1 MAILIVDDAAE
12 DRNLVKSLLGNE
24 GYTEVLTVGSSRQAF
39 RQLGLDDPALAPVGI
54 DVILLDVAMPEMSGV
69 EACAVIN
76 GHERL
81 RDIPIIMMAG
91 PAETGALEQAFAAG
105 AIDYIAKP
113 PTRLELLAR
122 VRASL
127 RLKREIDRRK
137 ALEQES
143 FEVTRLLDAAY
154 QRLQHISFLD
164 GLTEI
169 ANRRRFDEFI
179 DLEWRR
185 AVRSSTPMSLIMI
198 DIDFF
203 KAYNDT
209 YGHQSGDDCLKRVAN
224 ALNTA
229 LNRPGDLA
237 ARYGGEE
244 FSVVLAGTHPAGAAA
259 VAEALRSRVEGL
271 DIPHAGSRVSDRVT
285 ISLGVASMV
294 PVRESSPADLISK
307 ADRALYAAK
316 RAGRN
321 RVQVAEGL

>member
-1 MAILIVDDAAE
+1 MAILIVDDAPD

-24 GYTEVLTVGSSRQAF
+24 GYTEVLTAGSSRQAF
-39 RQLGLDDPALAPVGI
+39 RQLGLDDPALAPAGI

-91 PAETGALEQAFAAG
+91 PAETAALEQAFAAG
-105 AIDYIAKP
+105 ATDYVAKP
-113 PTRLELLAR
+113 PTGLELLAR
-122 VRASL
+122 VRACL
-127 RLKREIDRRK
+127 RVKREIDRRK

-154 QRLQHISFLD
+154 RRLQHISFLD
-164 GLTEI
+164 GLTAI

-185 AVRSSTPMSLIMI
+185 ALRSATPMSLIMI
-198 DIDFF
+198 DVDFF
-203 KAYNDT
+203 KTYNDT

-244 FSVVLAGTHPAGAAA
+244 FAVVLAGTHPAGAAA

-285 ISLGVASMV
+285 ISLGVASMA
-294 PVRESSPADLISK
+294 PGRESAPADLISK
-307 ADRALYAAK
+307 ADRALYEAK
-316 RAGRN
+316 RGGRN
-321 RVQVAEGL
+321 RVQVAEGI

>member
-1 MAILIVDDAAE
+1 MAILVVDDSAE
-12 DRNLVKSLLGNE
+12 DRNLVRSLLGNE
-24 GYTEVLTVGSSRQAF
+24 GYTEVVTADSSSQAF
-39 RQLGLDDPALAPVGI
+39 RQLGVEDPALAVAGV
-54 DVILLDVAMPEMSGV
+54 DVILMDVAMPEMNGV
-69 EACAVIN
+69 EACAVISE
-76 GHERL
+76 HERL

-91 PAETGALEQAFAAG
+91 TAEAGALEQAFAAG
-105 AIDYIAKP
+105 ATDYIGKP
-113 PTRLELLAR
+113 PTRFELLAR
-122 VRASL
+122 VRACL
-127 RLKREIDRRK
+127 RLKHEIDRRK

-154 QRLQHISFLD
+154 QRLQYISFLD

-185 AVRSSTPMSLIMI
+185 ALRGSTPLSLVMI

-209 YGHQSGDDCLKRVAN
+209 YGHQSGDECLKRVAN
-224 ALNTA
+224 ALSTA

-244 FSVVLAGTHPAGAAA
+244 FAVVLAGTHRAGAAA
-259 VAEALRSRVEGL
+259 VAEALRARVEGL

-285 ISLGVASMV
+285 ISLGVATIV
-294 PVRESSPADLISK
+294 PVRETSSADLIAK
-307 ADRALYAAK
+307 ADRALYEAK

-321 RVQVAEGL
+321 RVQVAE

>member
-12 DRNLVKSLLGNE
+12 DRNLVKSLLGND

-39 RQLGLDDPALAPVGI
+39 RQLGLDDPALAPGI

-91 PAETGALEQAFAAG
+91 PAETSALEQALAAG

-122 VRASL
+122 VRACL

-185 AVRSSTPMSLIMI
+185 ALRSSTPMSLIMI

-244 FSVVLAGTHPAGAAA
+244 FAVVLAGTHPAGAAA

>member
-1 MAILIVDDAAE
+1 MAILIVDDSAE
-12 DRNLVKSLLGNE
+12 ERNLLRSLLGNE
-24 GYTEVLTVGSSRQAF
+24 GYTEVLTAGSSRQAF
-39 RQLGLDDPALAPVGI
+39 QQLGLEDPALAAAGV
-54 DVILLDVAMPEMSGV
+54 DVILLDLAMPEMSGV
-69 EACAVIN
+69 ETCAVIN
-76 GHERL
+76 EHERL

-91 PAETGALEQAFAAG
+91 PAEAGALEEALAAG
-105 AIDYIAKP
+105 ATDFIAKP
-113 PTRLELLAR
+113 PARLELLAR
-122 VRASL
+122 VRACL
-127 RLKREIDRRK
+127 RLKRAIDRRK

-154 QRLQHISFLD
+154 QRLQYISFLD
-164 GLTEI
+164 GLTAI

-179 DLEWRR
+179 ELEWRR
-185 AVRSSTPMSLIMI
+185 ALRSATPLSLVMI

-209 YGHQSGDDCLKRVAN
+209 YGHQSGDDCLKLVAG

-244 FSVVLAGTHPAGAAA
+244 FAVVLAGTHRAGASA
-259 VAEALRSRVEGL
+259 VAEALRARVEGL

-294 PVRESSPADLISK
+294 PVRESSPSDLIAK
-307 ADRALYAAK
+307 ADRALYEAK

-321 RVQVAEGL
+321 RVQVAEGR

>member
-1 MAILIVDDAAE
+1 MAILIVDDAPD

-24 GYTEVLTVGSSRQAF
+24 GYTEVLTAGSSRQAF
-39 RQLGLDDPALAPVGI
+39 RQLGLDDPALAPAGI

-91 PAETGALEQAFAAG
+91 PAETAALEQAFAAG
-105 AIDYIAKP
+105 ATDYVAKP
-113 PTRLELLAR
+113 PTGLELLAR
-122 VRASL
+122 VRACL
-127 RLKREIDRRK
+127 RVKREIDRRK

-154 QRLQHISFLD
+154 RRLQHISFLD
-164 GLTEI
+164 GLTAI

-185 AVRSSTPMSLIMI
+185 ALRSATPMSLIMI
-198 DIDFF
+198 DVDFF
-203 KAYNDT
+203 KTYNDT

-224 ALNTA
+224 GLNTA

-244 FSVVLAGTHPAGAAA
+244 FAVVLAGTHPAGAAA

-271 DIPHAGSRVSDRVT
+271 DIPHAGSPVSDRVT

-294 PVRESSPADLISK
+294 PGRESSPADLISK
-307 ADRALYAAK
+307 ADRALYEAK
-316 RAGRN
+316 RGGRN
-321 RVQVAEGL
+321 RVQVTEGI